1 MANIAAYVGVSNTCS
16 RTLVI
21 NPGSFVVV
29 PPFTFSTAVSR
40 LEAPSTASEAGIV
53 TQEFAAAQAL
63 SAAFVDIFRNR
74 SYFGSFQNHCLSV
87 GAAY

>member
-21 NPGSFVVV
+21 NLGSFGVV

-53 TQEFAAAQAL
+53 T
-63 SAAFVDIFRNR
+63 
-74 SYFGSFQNHCLSV
+74 
-87 GAAY
+87 